1 MEFFRQLLIDGDTS
15 LSELLHEAYSRG
27 GCVGYKE
34 KSVAFDWIDEGFDA
48 FIAERFQ
55 VKKEEGKHV

>member
-27 GCVGYKE
+27 WCDGYKE
-34 KSVAFDWIDEGFDA
+34 KGVEFDWIDEGFAA
-48 FIAERFQ
+48 FVEERFQ